1 MKNLEVTFES
11 MPQVLAQLVNEIG
24 SLRTKVEALQQP
36 KVDQDEMLTI
46 QEAGEL
52 LNLTVPT
59 MYSKVSKR
67 EIPFIKPKGTK
78 RLYFSRIELIEY
90 LKQGRELTNT
100 EIEAQAEKFLNKKGG
115 AR

>member
-11 MPQVLAQLVNEIG
+11 MPQVLAQLVNEIE
-24 SLRTKVEALQQP
+24 SLRNKVEALQQP

-67 EIPFIKPKGTK
+67 EIPFIKPKGNK

-90 LKQGRELTNT
+90 LKQGRGLTNT
-100 EIEAQAEKFLNKKGG
+100 EIEAQAENFLNKKGG